1 MLVNVENKKNYFL
14 PEAAQEGDVIAI
26 EAGVGD
32 VRVLERPVLR
42 AALDVELA
50 LE

>member
-1 MLVNVENKKNYFL
+1 MKTFHL
-14 PEAAQEGDVIAI
+14 PEAAQEGDVVTV

-32 VRVLERPVLR
+32 VRILEGPVLR